1 MAASESPTDSKGE
14 RYSPKL
20 FQPDEGAFDMRR
32 FRATGTRGAFCGCPV
47 VFLGIPPFGMS
58 LPISRHASKDSA
70 ATIDRK
76 IIIEFNVKYAAPD
89 RKTAES
95 VVDRI
100 IAKPVV

>member
-1 MAASESPTDSKGE
+1 
-14 RYSPKL
+14 
-20 FQPDEGAFDMRR
+20 
-32 FRATGTRGAFCGCPV
+32 
-47 VFLGIPPFGMS
+47 MS
-58 LPISRHASKDSA
+58 LPISRYASKDSA
-70 ATIDRK
+70 ATIDIK